1 MAAPAS
7 WDTYAFQ
14 VRSFCRQE
22 FAGNETQINLCLAAF
37 AGSPTAEEAKKK
49 LLCVGVDGTTDEI
62 FECQTGASTV
72 AYEQLTDPRVGLARR
87 FGPTVVEDA
96 KEKVRRA
103 EGFLAAFVPNP
114 ALAGAVP
121 PRRERRIEAAP
132 PRPAG
137 PVAPAPPAPTAPTPV
152 AAVTLDSSVLHCVPQ
167 ANLPVTALAAV
178 ISTVDNLDQV
188 HVGGEA
194 EKIDEMC
201 HQVQDAL
208 PKEPGLQAF
217 YACLCPQG
225 SRHRS
230 LLQVLQG

>member
-7 WDTYAFQ
+7 CDTYAFQ
-14 VRSFCRQE
+14 VRSFCPQE

-62 FECQTGASTV
+62 FECQTGAATV

-87 FGPTVVEDA
+87 FGPAAVEEA
-96 KEKVRRA
+96 AENVRRA
-103 EGFLAAFVPNP
+103 DGLLAAFVPNP

-121 PRRERRIEAAP
+121 PRRERGIEAAP
-132 PRPAG
+132 PKPAG
-137 PVAPAPPAPTAPTPV
+137 PVAPAPPARMPPTPA
-152 AAVTLDSSVLHCVPQ
+152 AAVTLDSAVLHCVPQ
-167 ANLPVTALAAV
+167 ANLPATALAAV
-178 ISTVDNLDQV
+178 ISTVDNLNQV

-225 SRHRS
+225 SRHKS
-230 LLQVLQG
+230 LLQVLPG